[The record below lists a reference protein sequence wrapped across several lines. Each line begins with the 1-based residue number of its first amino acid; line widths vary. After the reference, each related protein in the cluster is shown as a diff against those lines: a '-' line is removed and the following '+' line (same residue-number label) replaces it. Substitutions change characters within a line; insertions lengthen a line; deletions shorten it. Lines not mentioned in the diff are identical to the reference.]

1 MPKPEMSCKELV
13 ELVTDYLEGNLPRSD
28 RARFE
33 RHLGVCP
40 HCTAY
45 VEQFRET
52 IRLTGRLR
60 EQDIEPVARE
70 ALLAEFRSWKS
81 SA

>member
-1 MPKPEMSCKELV
+1 MSNDLTCQELV
-13 ELVTDYLEGNLPRSD
+13 ELVTDYLEGALPAAE

-33 RHLGVCP
+33 RHLDACP
-40 HCTAY
+40 GCVAY

-52 IRLTGRLR
+52 VRLTGALR
-60 EQDIEPVARE
+60 EDYLAPAARDV
-70 ALLAEFRSWKS
+70 LLEQFRNWKET